1 MHVSNRRAIEAI
13 TSDLFALQLKK
24 TKHKKEQLGQE
35 HRTDYKAA
43 SRAEI
48 PSSVGLGHLWST

>member
-13 TSDLFALQLKK
+13 TSDLLVLSFQVA
-24 TKHKKEQLGQE
+24 KHKKEQLGQE

-43 SRAEI
+43 SGAEI